1 MKTPFEQ
8 AFAAYW
14 REVRAVCPPFL
25 RRRLLR
31 DLRGQARLLQREEP
45 TCDVAALR
53 ERLGDPTEVVSAYEE
68 EYYADGER
76 GNCERHSFVNGII
89 SVLLLIVLIV
99 EITVLAIHISNAY
112 KEERIVYVFTDFEE
126 ASL

>member
-31 DLRGQARLLQREEP
+31 ELRGQARLLQREEP

-53 ERLGDPTEVVSAYEE
+53 EHLGDPTEVVSAYEE

-76 GNCERHSFVNGII
+76 GRQERGSFINSITAVF
-89 SVLLLIVLIV
+89 LLIALIV

>member
-31 DLRGQARLLQREEP
+31 ELRGQARLLQREEP

-76 GNCERHSFVNGII
+76 GYCERHSFVNGII

-99 EITVLAIHISNAY
+99 EITVFVIWVGNAY
-112 KEERIVYVFTDFEE
+112 SEAHEVHVFTNSEE
-126 ASL
+126 ETL